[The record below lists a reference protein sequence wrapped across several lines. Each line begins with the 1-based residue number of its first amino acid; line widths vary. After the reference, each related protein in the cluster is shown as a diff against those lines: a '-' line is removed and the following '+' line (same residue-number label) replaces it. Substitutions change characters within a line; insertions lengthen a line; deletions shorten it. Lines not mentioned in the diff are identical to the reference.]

1 MPPPPRRDPDA
12 TVEDVLPG
20 EAAVAVA
27 ARHSLEGRS
36 RGLRRIWPFLG
47 PAFIAAV
54 AYIDPGNFATNIAGG
69 AKYGYLLLWVV
80 LAANLIAMLV
90 QTQSAK
96 LGIATGRNLAEL
108 CREHFPRRVSI
119 GLWLQAELVAMATDI
134 AEVVGAALGLN
145 LLFGIPL
152 FPAGLLAGAGAFAIL
167 ALQQMGFRRL
177 EAGITALVGVVVA
190 SFVIELF
197 HAKPAAGEVARHLV
211 VPGFS
216 GTGSVLL
223 ATGIIGATVMPHVV
237 YLHSALTQRRI
248 VGRDDAEKKKILGFE
263 RVDVVIALSLAGLVN
278 LSMMI
283 VAAALFHAGGM
294 TGVDTIEGA
303 YEGLESLVSGNAA
316 TIFGIAL
323 LASGFASSSVG
334 TMAGQVVMQGFIR
347 RSIPLFLRR
356 SLTLAPALIVLAA
369 GLNPTDALVGSQV
382 VLSFGIPFALVPLL
396 MLARRRDVMGA
407 LANPGWLTALAGVLA
422 AHDHRPQRIPDRR
435 SGPLGEEPL
444 DQLRQLARH
453 ARSRHR
459 QIDPGGVGGLLGL
472 GVDVRVV
479 AEDGDS
485 EADQSLRALSVE
497 VGDDQVGLVEGSLR
511 KGGRQGHLVAGR
523 FQHRLDLAAEQQ
535 IGRDGDDPRH

>member
-1 MPPPPRRDPDA
+1 VKPAPPPVEGA

-20 EAAVAVA
+20 EAAVADA
-27 ARHSLEGRS
+27 ARRSLEGHS
-36 RGLRRIWPFLG
+36 RGIGRLWPFLG

-69 AKYGYLLLWVV
+69 AKFGYLLLWVV
-80 LAANLIAMLV
+80 LAANLVAMLV

-108 CREHFPRRVSI
+108 CRERFSRRTSI

-152 FPAGLLAGAGAFAIL
+152 FPAGLIAGAGAFALL

-177 EAGITALVGVVVA
+177 EAGITALVGVVVV
-190 SFVIELF
+190 SFLYELF
-197 HAKPAAGEVARHLV
+197 DAQPNAGEVGKHLV
-211 VPGFS
+211 VPGFG
-216 GTGSVLL
+216 GTESILL

-248 VGRDDAEKKKILGFE
+248 VGRDDAEKKKILRFE
-263 RVDVVIALSLAGLVN
+263 KVDVVIALSIAGVVN

-283 VAAALFHAGGM
+283 VAAALFHTSGM

-303 YEGLESLVSGNAA
+303 YDGLKTLLSDRAA
-316 TIFGIAL
+316 TVFGVAL

-347 RSIPLFLRR
+347 RRIPLFLRR
-356 SLTLAPALIVLAA
+356 TITLAPALVVLAI

-396 MLARRRDVMGA
+396 IIASKREVMGG
-407 LANPGWLTALAGVLA
+407 LVNPRWLSALAGVLA
-422 AHDHRPQRIPDRR
+422 ALIIA
-435 SGPLGEEPL
+435 LNVFLLE
-444 DQLRQLARH
+444 QLFF
-453 ARSRHR
+453 
-459 QIDPGGVGGLLGL
+459 G
-472 GVDVRVV
+472 
-479 AEDGDS
+479 
-485 EADQSLRALSVE
+485 
-497 VGDDQVGLVEGSLR
+497 
-511 KGGRQGHLVAGR
+511 
-523 FQHRLDLAAEQQ
+523 
-535 IGRDGDDPRH
+535 

>member
-1 MPPPPRRDPDA
+1 VKPAPPPTEGA

-20 EAAVAVA
+20 EAAVADA
-27 ARHSLEGRS
+27 ARRSLDGHT
-36 RGLRRIWPFLG
+36 RGIGRIWPFLG

-69 AKYGYLLLWVV
+69 AKFGYLLLWVV

-96 LGIATGRNLAEL
+96 LGIATGKNLAEL
-108 CREHFPRRVSI
+108 CRERFSRRTSI

-152 FPAGLLAGAGAFAIL
+152 FPAGLIAGAGAFLIL

-190 SFVIELF
+190 SFIYELF
-197 HAKPAAGEVARHLV
+197 DAQPQASEIAKHLV
-211 VPGFS
+211 VPGFA
-216 GTGSVLL
+216 GTESILL

-237 YLHSALTQRRI
+237 YLHSALTQRRV

-263 RVDVVIALSLAGLVN
+263 KVDVVIALSIAGLVN

-283 VAAALFHAGGM
+283 VAAALFHTSGM

-303 YEGLESLVSGNAA
+303 YEGLQTLVSGNAA
-316 TIFGIAL
+316 MVFGVAL

-347 RSIPLFLRR
+347 RRIPIFVRR
-356 SLTLAPALIVLAA
+356 TITLAPALVVLAI

-396 MLARRRDVMGA
+396 VIASKREVMGG
-407 LANPGWLTALAGVLA
+407 LVNPRWLSVLAGVLA
-422 AHDHRPQRIPDRR
+422 SLIIA
-435 SGPLGEEPL
+435 LNL
-444 DQLRQLARH
+444 F
-453 ARSRHR
+453 
-459 QIDPGGVGGLLGL
+459 LL
-472 GVDVRVV
+472 V
-479 AEDGDS
+479 
-485 EADQSLRALSVE
+485 
-497 VGDDQVGLVEGSLR
+497 QVFFG
-511 KGGRQGHLVAGR
+511 
-523 FQHRLDLAAEQQ
+523 
-535 IGRDGDDPRH
+535 